1 MSDSV
6 EALFERYGP
15 AYRWLVIFTGM
26 SVVVAMVLSATIANV
41 AVPSVM
47 GAFGVGQDQAQW
59 MATAFI
65 ATMTAGQLLSAYLIA
80 AFGQRLGFSLLIIV
94 FFVGTMIAVTST
106 NITVLSIGRMIQGV
120 CAGAVQ
126 PLVLVTVFG
135 VFKPDQRGTAMG
147 IFGMAIML
155 APGLGPAVGGV
166 AIDHLSW
173 RHIFLIPLPLCLL
186 GFVLGNFFMPGK
198 TDGKKA
204 PPFDFVALG
213 MLIVGLFCILSY
225 IANGHRF
232 GWISNQS
239 LMTLLGGCALLSAF
253 VWTQLKAE
261 EPLLDLSLFSNPQF
275 TSAVAVGVVFGA
287 GNFGVSY
294 AVPVFVQTVQGFTA
308 TKAGLVLVPAG
319 IMLMCLFSFTGRLAD
334 RVPND
339 LLIMF
344 GLGTFAAGAFLM
356 MGADVNTPFLSV
368 VIFVMIGRFGQSLIL
383 PAMNASALRSMPP
396 DKLNRASGGIN
407 FMRQFGGA
415 LGINGLVAFMEQ
427 RTLIYSESFVAT
439 QTAGNAASRELLQ
452 AVTGLLNESGV
463 SEAAHSPGALY
474 YLGQVVQAQA
484 NTLGFQ
490 DGFLVL
496 AVVFI
501 LAMIPA
507 YILGK
512 ARTTKV

>member
-1 MSDSV
+1 
-6 EALFERYGP
+6 
-15 AYRWLVIFTGM
+15 
-26 SVVVAMVLSATIANV
+26 
-41 AVPSVM
+41 
-47 GAFGVGQDQAQW
+47 
-59 MATAFI
+59 
-65 ATMTAGQLLSAYLIA
+65 
-80 AFGQRLGFSLLIIV
+80 
-94 FFVGTMIAVTST
+94 
-106 NITVLSIGRMIQGV
+106 
-120 CAGAVQ
+120 
-126 PLVLVTVFG
+126 
-135 VFKPDQRGTAMG
+135 
-147 IFGMAIML
+147 
-155 APGLGPAVGGV
+155 
-166 AIDHLSW
+166 
-173 RHIFLIPLPLCLL
+173 
-186 GFVLGNFFMPGK
+186 
-198 TDGKKA
+198 
-204 PPFDFVALG
+204 
-213 MLIVGLFCILSY
+213 
-225 IANGHRF
+225 
-232 GWISNQS
+232 
-239 LMTLLGGCALLSAF
+239 MTLLGGLFLLSVF

-261 EPLLDLSLFSNPQF
+261 EPLLDLSLFSNAQF

-308 TKAGLVLVPAG
+308 TKAGFVLVPAG
-319 IMLMCLFSFTGRLAD
+319 IMLMCLFFFTGRLAD

-356 MGADVNTPFLSV
+356 MTADVNTPFWSV
-368 VIFVMIGRFGQSLIL
+368 IIFVMIGRFGQSLIL

-427 RTLIYSESFVAT
+427 RTLIYSESFAAT
-439 QTAGNAASRELLQ
+439 QTADNAASRELLQ
-452 AVTGLLNESGV
+452 GVVGLLNEAGV
-463 SEAAHSPGALY
+463 SEAARSPGAIY

-490 DGFLVL
+490 DGFMVL
-496 AVVFI
+496 AAVFI